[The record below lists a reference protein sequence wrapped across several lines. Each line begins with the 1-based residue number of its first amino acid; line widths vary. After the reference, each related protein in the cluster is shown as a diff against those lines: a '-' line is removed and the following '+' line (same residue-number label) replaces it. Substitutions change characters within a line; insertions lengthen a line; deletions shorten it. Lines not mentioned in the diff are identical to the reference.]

1 MDLEDKIIQ
10 EIGHKIVMWPE
21 EDKQKLI
28 NRIMGF
34 DMILRKNADND
45 GSTWMAGGT
54 MVIDNRPDKERM
66 DKLRL
71 EMFNALLYLLNRDKL
86 VEKLNTFK
94 RSL

>member
-1 MDLEDKIIQ
+1 
-10 EIGHKIVMWPE
+10 
-21 EDKQKLI
+21 
-28 NRIMGF
+28 
-34 DMILRKNADND
+34 
-45 GSTWMAGGT
+45 